1 MKGETNK
8 IIMKDR
14 VLPVHKNYSYSGFQ
28 QYNTLKNTVY
38 LSGYNRVGDVINI
51 RRIVNLWKGER

>member
-1 MKGETNK
+1 
-8 IIMKDR
+8 